1 MTSEVRPGNVGIVT
15 TTDNELCEVTSC
27 QNGLVYCLPMTAP
40 KVLRVCLPWH
50 FWVLLDKMPD

>member
-1 MTSEVRPGNVGIVT
+1 MDKTPQAGNVGIVT
-15 TTDNELCEVTSC
+15 TKDDQLCEVTSV